1 MKNANLKTLQKV
13 KRDSGIYAL
22 FSKDELVYI
31 GQSSNLY
38 LRVLEHI
45 VEGKKDFDGI
55 KCAYNNK
62 LLDIQVM
69 ETILIS
75 KLKPKLNKLIVDI
88 DFYFKILPL
97 ETKKQ
102 LSCSDVQ
109 VLTEGAEDLIEL
121 LQKEDKRLKIFE
133 TGDLDELQ
141 F

>member
-1 MKNANLKTLQKV
+1 MKNANLKTLQKA

-22 FSKDELVYI
+22 FNKDELVYI

-109 VLTEGAEDLIEL
+109 ALTEGAEDLIEL

>member
-22 FSKDELVYI
+22 FNKDELVYI

-62 LLDIQVM
+62 LLYILVM

-75 KLKPKLNKLIVDI
+75 KLKPKLNKQ
-88 DFYFKILPL
+88 F
-97 ETKKQ
+97 
-102 LSCSDVQ
+102 
-109 VLTEGAEDLIEL
+109 
-121 LQKEDKRLKIFE
+121 LK
-133 TGDLDELQ
+133 
-141 F
+141 

>member
-13 KRDSGIYAL
+13 KRESGIYAL
-22 FSKDELVYI
+22 FNKDELVYV

-45 VEGKKDFDGI
+45 VEVKKDFDGV
-55 KCAYNNK
+55 KCTYNNK
-62 LLDIQVM
+62 LLDVQIM
-69 ETILIS
+69 ETIVIS

-88 DFYFKILPL
+88 DFYLKILPL

-102 LSCSDVQ
+102 LTYSDMDTLQ
-109 VLTEGAEDLIEL
+109 AIAEEVIEIL
-121 LQKEDKRLKIFE
+121 KKEHGRLKIFE